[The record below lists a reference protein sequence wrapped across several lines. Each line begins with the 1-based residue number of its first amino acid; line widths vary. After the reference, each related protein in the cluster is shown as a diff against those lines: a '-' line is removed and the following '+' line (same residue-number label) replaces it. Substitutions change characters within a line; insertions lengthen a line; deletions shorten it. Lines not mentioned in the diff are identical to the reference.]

1 MGELHQ
7 GSGPRSLSDIVN
19 AGPSEGGGT
28 FVYDE
33 ATLRSLIGKWME
45 LADHYNG
52 SIHRSSLGAVDP
64 PGKDFASG
72 AMAASA
78 NTSGKAYLRYL
89 MRNWAFCVDQAQLL
103 QDTLD
108 DYLGTEHTSVISLST
123 VRPEPTEQPSNPRP
137 GI

>member
-7 GSGPRSLSDIVN
+7 GTGPRSLSDIVN
-19 AGPSEGGGT
+19 AGPSEGGS

-33 ATLRSLIGKWME
+33 ATLRSLITKWME

-52 SIHRSSLGAVDP
+52 SVHRTSLGAVDP

-72 AMAASA
+72 ALATAANNA
-78 NTSGKAYLRYL
+78 GVAYRKYL
-89 MRNWAFCVDQAQLL
+89 VENYWFCVDQAQRL
-103 QDTLD
+103 QDALD
-108 DYLGTEHTSVISLST
+108 DYLGTEHHNVLTLAKAQPQPT
-123 VRPEPTEQPSNPRP
+123 DEPNQ